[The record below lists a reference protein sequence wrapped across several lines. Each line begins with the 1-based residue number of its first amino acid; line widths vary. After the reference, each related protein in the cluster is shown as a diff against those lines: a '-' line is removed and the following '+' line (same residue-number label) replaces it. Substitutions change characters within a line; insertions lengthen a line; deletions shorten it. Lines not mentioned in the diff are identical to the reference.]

1 MIALSL
7 IKNKKFKLINK
18 KLSKKVLPNQCR
30 IEILYSGICASDIPR
45 AFESMAYNYPLVM
58 GHEFVG
64 KVIETGSKANKF
76 EKGDIVSAFPLIPC
90 STTNSKK
97 VCNYCKE
104 KKFNLCDD
112 YDYYGSRSDGSF
124 CEVLDVNEWNV
135 FKVKKNN
142 NIKLFSLIEPTAVSF
157 NIFKSLNKDLV
168 GVNDILILGAGFIGQ
183 IVSRII
189 NTYRKKN
196 NIYITDRN
204 NFKLDTVKKYSFRQI
219 FIPKKDS
226 NIKNVDKQFESKF
239 DIVIETTGKS
249 NSFINALKYAKKDG
263 VVIYSGNIN
272 KKLILD
278 IDEVSNILR
287 KQLTIKG
294 VWNSTFKSKIDN
306 WKQAE
311 KFIVQN
317 NHLDQLITH
326 TTDLNNAPSLMEQ
339 IHLKKLGKIKNNYL
353 KGLIKSF

>member
-1 MIALSL
+1 MNGTFLKS
-7 IKNKKFKLINK
+7 KN
-18 KLSKKVLPNQCR
+18 
-30 IEILYSGICASDIPR
+30 
-45 AFESMAYNYPLVM
+45 
-58 GHEFVG
+58 
-64 KVIETGSKANKF
+64 
-76 EKGDIVSAFPLIPC
+76 
-90 STTNSKK
+90 
-97 VCNYCKE
+97 
-104 KKFNLCDD
+104 
-112 YDYYGSRSDGSF
+112 
-124 CEVLDVNEWNV
+124 
-135 FKVKKNN
+135 
-142 NIKLFSLIEPTAVSF
+142 LIEPTAVSF